1 MKPKIDH
8 LLGRRVLLE
17 TEGSDA
23 VLEKID
29 LASAIG
35 HGRVMKEGAASQ
47 NKSKIVPA
55 QTLPKTVPTK
65 LQILEVVHNG
75 CQMSKLIQ

>member
-1 MKPKIDH
+1 MIKPKIDH

-29 LASAIG
+29 LARAIG
-35 HGRVMKEGAASQ
+35 HGRVMKEVAASQ

-55 QTLPKTVPTK
+55 QTLPKKYQQNYKYWRWYTIDAKCP
-65 LQILEVVHNG
+65 
-75 CQMSKLIQ
+75 S